1 MPDEHRTHIAIH
13 DGHGLDCACDIL
25 RDRIA
30 VAPVLILDYMD
41 VHVRAG
47 GEA

>member
-13 DGHGLDCACDIL
+13 DGCGFDCACDIL
-25 RDRIA
+25 RDLIA
-30 VAPVLILDYMD
+30 IVPVLIMDHVD

-47 GEA
+47 G